1 MGSNSLNSPTHLSN
15 LPTLKDQ
22 AIIKGGIHL
31 QVILLSQADFNRVNL
46 VEHGSITIKKEI
58 MPNID
63 ISLKG
68 VEQDVWMV
76 QQVLQQVGVLVLGM
90 EEYNSGYINQLNIL
104 LEALVNLNQYRVG
117 SEESNNKLI
126 NSIK

>member
-15 LPTLKDQ
+15 LLTLKGR

-104 LEALVNLNQYRVG
+104 LGVLVNLNQYRVG